1 MERKTTLRRD
11 GDTEE
16 ANEMLDLELVSEA
29 VDRNEEEETAIVES
43 QRERD
48 LRESLERVKW
58 TEKTRLKFVERL
70 RLHLYQLP
78 V

>member
-48 LRESLERVKW
+48 LRESLERVK
-58 TEKTRLKFVERL
+58 L
-70 RLHLYQLP
+70 
-78 V
+78 

>member
-58 TEKTRLKFVERL
+58 TEKIGRAHV
-70 RLHLYQLP
+70 
-78 V
+78 

>member
-1 MERKTTLRRD
+1 VERKTTLRRD

-58 TEKTRLKFVERL
+58 TEKKKKPPLLNHREREI
-70 RLHLYQLP
+70 
-78 V
+78 

>member
-1 MERKTTLRRD
+1 VERKTTLRRD

-58 TEKTRLKFVERL
+58 TEIVV
-70 RLHLYQLP
+70 HLP
-78 V
+78 IK